1 MKRDVA
7 LFTLRAHEAELKTL
21 GVERLYLFGSVAR
34 NQARADS
41 DVDLFF
47 DFKDPKFSLIEL
59 IGLQNRLGD
68 LLSTTAD
75 VMTRGSLHPILRADI
90 EQSAVQVF

>member
-7 LFTLRAHEAELKTL
+7 LSTLRAHEAELKTL

-34 NQARADS
+34 NEARTDS

-47 DFKDPKFSLIEL
+47 DFHDPKFSLIEL

-68 LLSTTAD
+68 LLRTTAD
-75 VMTRGSLHPILRADI
+75 VMTRGSLHPVLRADI